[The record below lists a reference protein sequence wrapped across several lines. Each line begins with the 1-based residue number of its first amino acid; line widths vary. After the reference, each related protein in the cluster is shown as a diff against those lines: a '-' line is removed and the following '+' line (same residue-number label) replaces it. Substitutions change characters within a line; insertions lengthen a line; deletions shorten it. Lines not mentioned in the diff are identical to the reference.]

1 MLGNKD
7 IVMKFSVKII
17 LEKFFG
23 RNLLRSVDY
32 LETKPSPILKY
43 KSPPMLTWKAYFLA

>member
-17 LEKFFG
+17 LEKIFA
-23 RNLLRSVDY
+23 RNLLRSVD
-32 LETKPSPILKY
+32 LP
-43 KSPPMLTWKAYFLA
+43 